1 MAAGLENV
9 VEANHVG
16 LDIGIGILDRIAD
29 TGLSSK
35 IHHDIEMI
43 LGEEGI
49 DGGFVSDVTL
59 DEDKRPPLIP
69 LLRGK
74 VRSPP

>member
-1 MAAGLENV
+1 MAAGLEDV

-16 LDIGIGILDRIAD
+16 LDIGIGILDGIAD
-29 TGLSSK
+29 TGLSGK

-49 DGGFVSDVTL
+49 DQS
-59 DEDKRPPLIP
+59 LI
-69 LLRGK
+69 G
-74 VRSPP
+74 